1 VKVHPNYRKLKLR
14 IFNQKPNIDFRK
26 TSMKPSYILP
36 VLLLVLFGVLA
47 SSSWYVVDTG
57 HVAVEQTMGTVDL
70 EEQTAGL
77 NWKLPLITKAYEYS
91 AKEIVIDFNDLTP
104 KARDNLRLTDLDI
117 SVYYRVAPAAIA
129 ELMVKYAQAS
139 GTSEEA
145 LLPAY
150 GVVYR
155 EGRDV
160 IYQEV
165 TKIDSLEMHRNRDEL
180 RNGIAENLQIK
191 LDSKDPGVFAIT
203 RVAVRALNTD
213 PTIEKAIQKAVQAQK
228 ILEAKKVEVEIAQ
241 RDAEIEIARARG
253 IAEANAI
260 INSSL
265 TPQYLQHELNEALK
279 KFAENDGSV
288 VVIPAN
294 TQGFNMIL
302 DGSGLG
308 KK

>member
-1 VKVHPNYRKLKLR
+1 
-14 IFNQKPNIDFRK
+14 
-26 TSMKPSYILP
+26 MKPAHLLP
-36 VLLLVLFGVLA
+36 IIVLVLVGSIL
-47 SSSWYVVDTG
+47 SGSWYVVDTG
-57 HVAVEQTMGTVDL
+57 HVAVEKTMGTVDL
-70 EEQTAGL
+70 DEQGAGL
-77 NWKLPLITKAYEYS
+77 NWKIPLLTRAYEFS
-91 AKEIVIDFNDLTP
+91 AKEIVLDFNDLTP
-104 KARDNLRLTDLDI
+104 KARDNLRLKDPDI
-117 SVYYRVAPAAIA
+117 SVYYRVNPEAIA
-129 ELMVKYAQAS
+129 ELMVKYAAAS
-139 GTSEEA
+139 GNSNEA

-160 IYQEV
+160 IYQQV
-165 TKIDSLEMHRNRDEL
+165 TQIDSLELHRNRDQL
-180 RNGIAENLQIK
+180 RDGIADNLQLK
-191 LDSKDPGVFAIT
+191 LDSKDPGVFTIT

-213 PTIEKAIQKAVQAQK
+213 PTIEAAIQRAVQAQK
-228 ILEAKKVEVEIAQ
+228 NLEAKKVEVEIAQ
-241 RDAEIEIARARG
+241 RDAEIEIERARG

-279 KFAENDGSV
+279 MFAENDGSV

-302 DGSGLG
+302 DGSHLG

>member
-1 VKVHPNYRKLKLR
+1 MKVHPNYRKLKLR

>member
-1 VKVHPNYRKLKLR
+1 
-14 IFNQKPNIDFRK
+14 
-26 TSMKPSYILP
+26 MKPSYILP
-36 VLLLVLFGVLA
+36 VIILVIAGVLL
-47 SSSWYVVDTG
+47 SGSWYVVNTG
-57 HVAVEQTMGTVDL
+57 HVAIEKTMGTVNL
-70 EEQTAGL
+70 EEQSPGL
-77 NWKLPLITKAYEYS
+77 NWKLPILTQAYEFS
-91 AKEIVIDFNDLTP
+91 AKEIVLDFNDLTP
-104 KARDNLRLTDLDI
+104 KARDNLRLKDLDI
-117 SVYYRVAPAAIA
+117 SVYYRVEAQAIA
-129 ELMVKYAQAS
+129 ELMVKYANAS
-139 GTSEEA
+139 GNSSEA

-180 RNGIAENLQIK
+180 RGGIAENLQIK
-191 LDSKDPGVFAIT
+191 LDSKDPGVFTVT

-279 KFAENDGSV
+279 KFADNEGNV